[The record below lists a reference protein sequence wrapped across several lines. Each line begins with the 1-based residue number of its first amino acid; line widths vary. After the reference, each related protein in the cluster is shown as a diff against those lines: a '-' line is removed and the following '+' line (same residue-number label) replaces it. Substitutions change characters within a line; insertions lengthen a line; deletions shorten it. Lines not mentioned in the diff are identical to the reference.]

1 MAKTHRGFLKIC
13 KRFVISLMLYSLS
26 VVDFF
31 DEFSHKLRLSRLTF
45 TRTRTKIKLNQKH
58 STRTA
63 VRCRIFLGRKLLVAR
78 INKSALTKL
87 ETVQMKIQ
95 KVLAMDYG
103 KVGRRALKEF
113 KEYVEEAN
121 EQALPDL
128 LRG

>member
-1 MAKTHRGFLKIC
+1 
-13 KRFVISLMLYSLS
+13 MLYSLS

-31 DEFSHKLRLSRLTF
+31 DEFSDKLRLSRLTF

-58 STRTA
+58 STRTIYG
-63 VRCRIFLGRKLLVAR
+63 VPE
-78 INKSALTKL
+78 

-128 LRG
+128 RRG